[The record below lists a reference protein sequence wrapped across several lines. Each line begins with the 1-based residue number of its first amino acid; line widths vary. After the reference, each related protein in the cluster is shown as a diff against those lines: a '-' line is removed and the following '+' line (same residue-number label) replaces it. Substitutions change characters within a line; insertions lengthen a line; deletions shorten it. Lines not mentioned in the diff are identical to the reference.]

1 MKKENKENKDYKYL
15 VSSLYCY
22 FRQANEALNN
32 IYNIIE
38 ENPEM
43 MHISDNYELQEAI
56 DFINAGMLHYDIW
69 DDFLNGETIYKI
81 GMLFDPMP
89 EEYWEE
95 YY

>member
-1 MKKENKENKDYKYL
+1 MEKENKDYKYL

-43 MHISDNYELQEAI
+43 MNEWDFTKIESVIDVLIDCDVHYRTWDLTEEEFDELLNQFKEGVPSE
-56 DFINAGMLHYDIW
+56 FIGC
-69 DDFLNGETIYKI
+69 
-81 GMLFDPMP
+81 
-89 EEYWEE
+89 
-95 YY
+95 

>member
-69 DDFLNGETIYKI
+69 DDFLNGELDEFFNQFKE
-81 GMLFDPMP
+81 GKP
-89 EEYWEE
+89 EEWFAL
-95 YY
+95 